1 MKYYFGKLKVLLLA
15 VAIIGIGFIFVWAKL
30 LGNLSPSN
38 ISETDPDATGSA
50 SLQEQKVDLYVDYGN
65 GKTTSYEGIII
76 DTKSTVLSILKKKL
90 EQTGSTVTT
99 KSYNLGAMVESING
113 ITNNS
118 EYFWAFSVNGQP
130 GSISADK
137 YILKNGDVVEW
148 KYTKIQ

>member
-99 KSYNLGAMVESING
+99 KSYNFGAMVESING

-118 EYFWAFSVNGQP
+118 EYFWSFSVNGQP

>member
-99 KSYNLGAMVESING
+99 KSYNFGAMVESING

-118 EYFWAFSVNGQP
+118 EYFWAFSVNGQA

>member
-1 MKYYFGKLKVLLLA
+1 MLLLA

-99 KSYNLGAMVESING
+99 KSYNFGAMVESING